1 MDYQEAKDRF
11 IQSWGNLGSS
21 WGINRT
27 MAQIHALLLIS
38 PKPLSTDDLMAE
50 LNISRGNANMNT
62 RALIDWGLVEKD
74 YIPGDRKE
82 YFSANKDFWEIAR
95 QVARE
100 RKKRELEPLLAT
112 MNQLK
117 EVKDKQSPE
126 LAEFQKVTEELN
138 KFSQKADGFLDKMI
152 RSDKNWFFKVL
163 MKIFK

>member
-1 MDYQEAKDRF
+1 MNYQEAKDRF
-11 IQSWGNLGSS
+11 IQSWGTLGSS

-38 PKPLSTDDLMAE
+38 PKPLSTDEMMEE

-62 RALIDWGLVEKD
+62 RALIDWGLVQKD

-82 YFSANKDFWEIAR
+82 YFSAHKDFWEIAR

-100 RKKRELEPLLAT
+100 RKKRELEPMLTTL
-112 MNQLK
+112 NQLQD
-117 EVKDKQSPE
+117 VRGKQSAE
-126 LAEFQKVTEELN
+126 LEEFRKITLELN

-152 RSDKNWFFKVL
+152 RADRNWFFKVL
-163 MKIFK
+163 MKLIK